1 MNDLFASQRR
11 AVEPLGNGLVLLPG
25 HADTAGLLV
34 ELPAI
39 TACAPLRQQ
48 TTPGGKTIA
57 ISMTNCG
64 ELGWV
69 SDRRG
74 YRYEACDPT
83 TGRPWPP
90 MPEAWRTLASQAAAL
105 AGSDGYVPN
114 ACLINRYLPGQR
126 LTAHRDHDEGDFSQP
141 VVTVSSGLPA
151 TFLVHGETRGG
162 RPMRLTLTDGD
173 VLVMGG
179 ASRLYYH
186 GVDAV
191 RPDPAG
197 RIPHR
202 ISLTFRAA

>member
-1 MNDLFASQRR
+1 MQDLFASQRR
-11 AVEPLGNGLVLLPG
+11 AVEPMGDGLVLLPG
-25 HADTAGLLV
+25 FADTAALLAA
-34 ELPAI
+34 LPAI
-39 TACAPLRQQ
+39 TAQAPLRQQ
-48 TTPGGKTIA
+48 VTPGGKTIA
-57 ISMTNCG
+57 IAMTNCG

-74 YRYEACDPT
+74 YRYEANDPT
-83 TGRPWPP
+83 TGRPWPA
-90 MPEAWRTLASQAAAL
+90 MPDDWRALASAAAAL
-105 AGSDGYVPN
+105 AGCAGYVPN

-151 TFLVHGETRGG
+151 TFLVHGAARGG
-162 RPMRLTLTDGD
+162 RPRRLALSDGD

-179 ASRLYYH
+179 ASRLFYH